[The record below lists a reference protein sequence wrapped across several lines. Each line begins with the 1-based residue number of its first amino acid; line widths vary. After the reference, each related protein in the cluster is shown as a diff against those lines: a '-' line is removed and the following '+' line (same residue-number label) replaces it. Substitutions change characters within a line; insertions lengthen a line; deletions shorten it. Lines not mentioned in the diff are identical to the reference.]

1 MMQCSIPTREA
12 SKARARVGLHGGLSP
27 LERHECPQNAPIPAS
42 CGSMTA
48 CMSSSWPCIQ
58 TPSPMSSCPE
68 ARASPRAW
76 ASFSPSSH
84 GCGADR
90 CLGSPQFIAH
100 RGTTMS
106 RYQIKLPG
114 GEVAI
119 SSKDAR
125 YLEERD
131 GEVLALMI
139 AGHLRRCA
147 ARKEKARI
155 EQKERWASATR

>member
-1 MMQCSIPTREA
+1 
-12 SKARARVGLHGGLSP
+12 
-27 LERHECPQNAPIPAS
+27 
-42 CGSMTA
+42 
-48 CMSSSWPCIQ
+48 
-58 TPSPMSSCPE
+58 
-68 ARASPRAW
+68 
-76 ASFSPSSH
+76 
-84 GCGADR
+84 
-90 CLGSPQFIAH
+90 
-100 RGTTMS
+100 MS

-139 AGHLRRCA
+139 AGHCFSWWSNDQLRRRA

-155 EQKERWASATR
+155 EQKERWASATRSEPSDLPSNTAAF